1 MSVLVQLSNFVIFFI
16 LGIIISCIFDIF
28 RTLRKIKKKNSIYV
42 VMIQDIIFFIIITIV
57 SIIYLLLVLK
67 EEIRLYMFVASFSG
81 IVFSRKIIS
90 KYLMQLYYGVYK
102 AFRDFFLFIFLP
114 FELCFVVMY
123 KLFKKIVEK
132 CCKLFSVMVN
142 LKYRILN
149 VLVTTRNKKSLR
161 EVKKWK
167 IVGL

>member
-1 MSVLVQLSNFVIFFI
+1 MSVSLQLTNFGIFFI

-42 VMIQDIIFFIIITIV
+42 VMIQDIIFFIIITII

-67 EEIRLYMFVASFSG
+67 EEIRAYMFIAAFCG
-81 IVFSRKIIS
+81 IIISRKIIS
-90 KYLMQLYYGVYK
+90 KYLIGVYYRVYITL
-102 AFRDFFLFIFLP
+102 RDFFLFIFLP
-114 FELCFVVMY
+114 VELVFVVIY
-123 KLFKKIVEK
+123 KLFKKIVK
-132 CCKLFSVMVN
+132 MCCKLFFVMVN

-161 EVKKWK
+161 EVKK
-167 IVGL
+167 